1 LARLTKALV
10 EFPDKD
16 VADAIRLLLLSGAR
30 KNEVLTMKWEHLDLT
45 AGTWKK
51 PASMSKTKKAN
62 EVELSAPARM
72 LRVERMGRR
81 PGGEEYVFPGRGN
94 RAHHGRDI
102 WHTWR
107 RLCKAADISGLRIH
121 DLRHSFAS
129 ELVSAGYS
137 LPLIGSLLG
146 HRNPATT
153 ARYSHLYRDARREA
167 VERVGAA
174 VTNAGKEAPEPTPLR
189 RGR

>member
-51 PASMSKTKKAN
+51 PASMSKTKK
-62 EVELSAPARM
+62 
-72 LRVERMGRR
+72 
-81 PGGEEYVFPGRGN
+81 
-94 RAHHGRDI
+94 
-102 WHTWR
+102 
-107 RLCKAADISGLRIH
+107 RIH